1 MENLPGVIDFKPFA
15 PSLLKKRVHG
25 YSKTKKLNV
34 SLIMKGRNAEIHKT
48 YRSMFLLFDV
58 SVAKINLSET
68 LPRSRQKFERKSTR
82 SKLA

>member
-1 MENLPGVIDFKPFA
+1 MSHGIMIIVLFIQIISPFLIGSINSMENLPGVIDFKPFA

-48 YRSMFLLFDV
+48 YRSM
-58 SVAKINLSET
+58 LST
-68 LPRSRQKFERKSTR
+68 F
-82 SKLA
+82 